1 MDRLRLRGSGRGLD
15 SIATEPSIRTA
26 SMATRPNRD
35 RVTLAQVAERAGVSP
50 GAVSQVLNEHPKAR
64 ISAGARERISRAVDE
79 LGYRP
84 NMVARSLRM
93 ARSATF
99 GFISDSV
106 TTTRHA
112 TGILLGALRAAEQ
125 VDHLLLITET
135 GGDAERERRAV
146 ESLLDRAV
154 DGIVFAA
161 MKSRHPITSSLPDG
175 VPHVNVNLARSGS
188 AVAVLPDEFDAGR
201 TAVSALVD
209 AGHTDGIVLIGHDL
223 APGDD
228 PALAITARRRLE
240 GIAFEM
246 QLRDLRFA
254 GEFPCEDWQPALG
267 REAAESALGTPGLTA
282 LLCLNDRIA
291 FGAYQTIATRG
302 WRVAE
307 DVSIVSFDDDE
318 FAPILQPALTTIALP
333 HERMGATAIELL
345 TAGTPPVDDV
355 LIPTTIRIRDSIG
368 RPRSR

>member
-1 MDRLRLRGSGRGLD
+1 
-15 SIATEPSIRTA
+15 
-26 SMATRPNRD
+26 MAIKPNRD

-64 ISAGARERISRAVDE
+64 ISADARARISRAVDE

-112 TGILLGALRAAEQ
+112 TGILLGALRAADD
-125 VDHLLLITET
+125 VDHLLLIAET

-146 ESLLDRAV
+146 ESLLDRGV

-161 MKSRHPITSSLPDG
+161 MKSRHPITSSLPGD

-188 AVAVLPDEFDAGR
+188 AVSVLPDEFVAGR
-201 TAVSALVD
+201 AAVSALVD
-209 AGHTDGIVLIGHDL
+209 AGHADGIVLIGHDL

-228 PALAITARRRLE
+228 PALAITARRRLD

-246 QLRDLRFA
+246 ERRGLRFA
-254 GEFPCEDWQPALG
+254 AELPCDDWQLADG
-267 REAAESALGTPGLTA
+267 RDAAEEALDTPGLTA

-291 FGAYQTIATRG
+291 FGAYQTIGARG
-302 WRVAE
+302 WRVA
-307 DVSIVSFDDDE
+307 DDISVVSFDDDE
-318 FAPILQPALTTIALP
+318 FAPILRPALTTIALP
-333 HERMGATAIELL
+333 HERMGATAVELL
-345 TAGTPPVDDV
+345 TADTPPDDDV
-355 LIPTTIRIRDSIG
+355 LIPMTMRIRDSIG
-368 RPRSR
+368 PPRSR